1 MSESLHF
8 DTFMACPIPFSI
20 HRFEEK
26 DDSGQ
31 NLIKTVS
38 YNDAFKKAFIGDE
51 TVEPP
56 FRNGTD
62 ILNKLLCGS
71 VTADALI
78 AEMERVYLGG
88 KKLYSEYDFEC
99 SGTYYRAKLFRIDV
113 SDIGVLYDEIS
124 REKKLMLDIDAF
136 LSVNIDLLCVLT
148 PEARFVK
155 VNYEFERMLGYKKSE
170 LESESLFSFLHP
182 GDISSTHSMINQ
194 LSGDVDIPFFSN
206 RFRGKDSVYRKLQW
220 RAELHHDMIFAA
232 ARDITE
238 TTALTEKL
246 QDSASRDSMTG
257 LFSRLAFDIQAADVI
272 RKFKRRFFPVSLMII
287 NLDRFKKVNDK
298 WGHPVGDQVL
308 KHVADILK
316 DNLRQTDFPA
326 RYSGEEFVVIL
337 LDTPENGALFAA
349 EKVRRKL
356 ELNPHKIAGKITVSI
371 GVAALE
377 RDEAFEEWFM
387 RADTALYLAKNMGR
401 NQIVGSAESRGRD
414 IKAIKYEWNKDWAS
428 GNAKIDEQHRAL
440 LEAGNR
446 LIETHENCQRIE
458 EQKAINELM
467 IDLDQHFR
475 SEEFVLKQ
483 HGYERL
489 KEHSAIHESLRKQMR
504 FWRDLRNQQRVNPT
518 AFYSFLLE
526 KVVIDHMITDDS
538 KFFYLFK

>member
-8 DTFMACPIPFSI
+8 DMFMSCPAPFSI
-20 HRFEEK
+20 HSFGTKNE
-26 DDSGQ
+26 DGQ
-31 NLIKTVS
+31 YIMKTVS
-38 YNDAFKKAFIGDE
+38 YNDAFKKAFIGE
-51 TVEPP
+51 NSQEQA

-62 ILNKLLCGS
+62 IWEKIFCGS
-71 VTADALI
+71 IMADTLR
-78 AEMERVYLGG
+78 AEMERVFVSGPKAG
-88 KKLYSEYDFEC
+88 SEYDFDC
-99 SGTYYRAKLFRIDV
+99 ADTQYRARLFRID
-113 SDIGVLYDEIS
+113 DTNIGILYNEIS
-124 REKKLMLDIDAF
+124 RERKLLLDIDAY
-136 LSVNIDLLCVLT
+136 LSVNIDLLCVLS

-155 VNYEFERMLGYKKSE
+155 VNNEFERMLGYKKNE

-182 GDISSTHSMINQ
+182 GDISPTHSMVNQ
-194 LSGDVDIPFFSN
+194 LNDNVAIPFFSN
-206 RFRGKDSVYRKLQW
+206 RFRGKDGVYRKLQW
-220 RAELHHDMIFAA
+220 RAELHHGMIFAA
-232 ARDITE
+232 ARDISE

-257 LFSRLAFDIQAADVI
+257 LFSRLAFDIQSADVI
-272 RKFKRRFFPVSLMII
+272 RKFKRRFFPVSLMLID
-287 NLDRFKKVNDK
+287 LDRFTKVNDK
-298 WGHPVGDQVL
+298 WGHPIGDQVL

-326 RYSGEEFVVIL
+326 RFDGEKFVVIL

-356 ELNPHKIAGKITVSI
+356 ELTPHKVAGKVTVSI

-387 RADTALYLAKNMGR
+387 RADAALFLAKNMGR
-401 NQIVGSAESRGRD
+401 NQIVGSAESRSRD
-414 IKAIKYEWNKDWAS
+414 IKAEKHAWKNEWTS
-428 GNAKIDEQHRAL
+428 GNAKIDEQHRSL
-440 LEAGNR
+440 LDAGNR
-446 LIETHENCQRIE
+446 LIETYENAQRIE

-489 KEHSAIHESLRKQMR
+489 REHSAIHESLRKQMR
-504 FWRDLRNQQRVNPT
+504 FWRDLRNQQRIHPT

-526 KVVIDHMITDDS
+526 KVILSHIIVDDS

>member
-1 MSESLHF
+1 
-8 DTFMACPIPFSI
+8 
-20 HRFEEK
+20 
-26 DDSGQ
+26 
-31 NLIKTVS
+31 
-38 YNDAFKKAFIGDE
+38 
-51 TVEPP
+51 
-56 FRNGTD
+56 
-62 ILNKLLCGS
+62 
-71 VTADALI
+71 
-78 AEMERVYLGG
+78 
-88 KKLYSEYDFEC
+88 
-99 SGTYYRAKLFRIDV
+99 
-113 SDIGVLYDEIS
+113 
-124 REKKLMLDIDAF
+124 
-136 LSVNIDLLCVLT
+136 
-148 PEARFVK
+148 
-155 VNYEFERMLGYKKSE
+155 
-170 LESESLFSFLHP
+170 
-182 GDISSTHSMINQ
+182 
-194 LSGDVDIPFFSN
+194 
-206 RFRGKDSVYRKLQW
+206 
-220 RAELHHDMIFAA
+220 
-232 ARDITE
+232 
-238 TTALTEKL
+238 
-246 QDSASRDSMTG
+246 MTG

-440 LEAGNR
+440 IEAGNR

>member
-1 MSESLHF
+1 
-8 DTFMACPIPFSI
+8 
-20 HRFEEK
+20 
-26 DDSGQ
+26 
-31 NLIKTVS
+31 
-38 YNDAFKKAFIGDE
+38 
-51 TVEPP
+51 
-56 FRNGTD
+56 
-62 ILNKLLCGS
+62 
-71 VTADALI
+71 
-78 AEMERVYLGG
+78 
-88 KKLYSEYDFEC
+88 
-99 SGTYYRAKLFRIDV
+99 
-113 SDIGVLYDEIS
+113 
-124 REKKLMLDIDAF
+124 
-136 LSVNIDLLCVLT
+136 VLT

-220 RAELHHDMIFAA
+220 RAELHHGMIFAA

-440 LEAGNR
+440 IEAGNR